1 MLSAKKTKTVGVNT
15 DEPIK
20 KDELSNYSTHPF
32 LFEFAGHSIR
42 IADNF
47 FY

>member
-1 MLSAKKTKTVGVNT
+1 MLSAKKTKIVVVDS

-20 KDELSNYSTHPF
+20 KDELGNYLTHPF
-32 LFEFAGHSIR
+32 LFEFAGYSVLF
-42 IADNF
+42 ADNF